1 MKTQLNSDEADRA
14 RFQRRYEEP
23 GRFLGSREIYNEVA
37 IRLTAKE
44 CATQNA
50 ARRLRG
56 RHVVAR
62 PDWDLLNRAKRR
74 LKRQTANVE

>member
-1 MKTQLNSDEADRA
+1 MKTQLNPDEADRA

-23 GRFLGSREIYNEVA
+23 GRLWGSRELCDEA
-37 IRLTAKE
+37 TIRLTAKE
-44 CATQNA
+44 CATENA

-74 LKRQTANVE
+74 LKRQPANVE